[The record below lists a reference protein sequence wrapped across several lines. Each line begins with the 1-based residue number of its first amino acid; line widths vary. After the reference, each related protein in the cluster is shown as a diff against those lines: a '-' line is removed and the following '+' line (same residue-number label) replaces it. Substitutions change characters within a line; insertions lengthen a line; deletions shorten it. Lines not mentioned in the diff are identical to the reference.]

1 MKWNEDLT
9 KDIRH
14 TGAGP
19 ISEKINDDDCNEHG
33 AKREMDVV
41 RDQPYILDR
50 EMSDCNLAAI
60 REKFALVRNNC
71 PAILEIGISR
81 NKEHSACHIFFKDKL
96 PETKYVG
103 IDIDDREYL
112 VNSEENIHV
121 IRASSSDVESNM
133 AKFREL
139 GIESFGFI
147 FIDGWHSI
155 NQVLTDWEY
164 TRMLAPGGIVAM
176 HDTSEHP
183 GPYLFIKA
191 LNKQKWIVQENA
203 CPTDCGIGFAQMQK
217 I

>member
-1 MKWNEDLT
+1 MKWTEDLVR
-9 KDIRH
+9 DIRH
-14 TGAGP
+14 TWGGP
-19 ISEKINDDDCNEHG
+19 ISVKINDDDWSPSTVV
-33 AKREMDVV
+33 EMDIV
-41 RDQPYILDR
+41 REQPYVPDR
-50 EMSDCNLAAI
+50 EMTDCNLAAI

-81 NKEHSACHIFFKDKL
+81 NQEHSACHIFFEDKL

-103 IDIDDREYL
+103 IDLDDREYL
-112 VNSEENIHV
+112 ANEAENIHV
-121 IRASSSDVESNM
+121 IQDNSSNVEANM
-133 AKFREL
+133 ARFRDL

-164 TRMLAPGGIVAM
+164 TRMLAPGGIVAL

-191 LNKQKWIVQENA
+191 LDKTRWIVQENA
-203 CPTDCGIGFAQMQK
+203 CPCDCGIGFAQMRRN
-217 I
+217 